1 MEKHN
6 KTHRFIVMMVTG
18 VVSAWPGE
26 DATVNRMVA
35 MMVKTGMPVR
45 HTGIY
50 GQIDGIARGNVLAK
64 NRNPGV

>member
-1 MEKHN
+1 
-6 KTHRFIVMMVTG
+6 MMVTG